1 MWLAVSEVL
10 QGNETL
16 LLNILIALNIKYL
29 IAYCYQTQCM
39 ISNFS

>member
-16 LLNILIALNIKYL
+16 LLRYL
-29 IAYCYQTQCM
+29 IIIKRM
-39 ISNFS
+39 LSNIMYDQ

>member
-16 LLNILIALNIKYL
+16 LLSYL
-29 IAYCYQTQCM
+29 IIIKRM
-39 ISNFS
+39 LSNIMYDQ